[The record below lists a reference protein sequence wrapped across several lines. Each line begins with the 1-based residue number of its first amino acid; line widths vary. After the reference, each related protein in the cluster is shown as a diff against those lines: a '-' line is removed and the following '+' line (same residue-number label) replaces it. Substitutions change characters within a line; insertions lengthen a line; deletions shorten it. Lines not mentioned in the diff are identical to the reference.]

1 MRELKSTVFKPKK
14 TKKAKSHGEKTVK
27 TEEIG
32 KIEKTEKTAEQK
44 IKQKNEPKNAT
55 EEKGKKRFFI
65 AAGVGAL
72 GGFINGFFGG
82 GGGMI
87 IVPLLIY
94 VLKYERKKAHAS
106 CIAVILPVSVIS
118 GIIYLFGGKLNGFNL
133 LPASLGVFI
142 GGIAG
147 ALLLKKIKAELLG
160 YVFCVIMAI
169 AGLKMI
175 F

>member
-1 MRELKSTVFKPKK
+1 MDKLKTSGFKS
-14 TKKAKSHGEKTVK
+14 AKNKNGNKNGNKNENNGEKEASEK
-27 TEEIG
+27 SERGEQR
-32 KIEKTEKTAEQK
+32 KNKFLIE
-44 IKQKNEPKNAT
+44 
-55 EEKGKKRFFI
+55 
-65 AAGVGAL
+65 AGVGAL

-94 VLKYERKKAHAS
+94 VLKYERKTAHAS
-106 CIAVILPVSVIS
+106 CIAVILPVSIVS

-147 ALLLKKIKAELLG
+147 ALLLKKIKAEILG
-160 YVFCVIMAI
+160 YAFCLIMAI